1 MNIITQQ
8 VMFESMETFNN
19 FFTMGKHNLRW
30 TEHMAMRY
38 LIKMWY
44 IINPRVMLQLRAT
57 STEYQITR
65 LDVCFRLVV
74 GRAHPGEI

>member
-19 FFTMGKHNLRW
+19 LFTMGKHHLRW

-38 LIKMWY
+38 LIKM
-44 IINPRVMLQLRAT
+44 
-57 STEYQITR
+57 
-65 LDVCFRLVV
+65 
-74 GRAHPGEI
+74 